1 MAPALDIVVVN
12 WNSGPALA
20 NCLSSIA
27 AAQSG
32 SFVLAQVVVVDN
44 ASEDGSLDC
53 ARESRLPL
61 RVLRNPENRGYAR
74 ACNQGAS
81 CGAADYL
88 LFLNPDVRLSSDALA
103 EPIAFLERPE
113 AGAVGICGIRLTDAG
128 GRDSTSCARLPR
140 PGSLVYGAF
149 GLDRCFPKV
158 FTPRFLSGE
167 EIRESGSAEQI
178 MGAFFLVR
186 RQVYDSLRGFDER
199 FFMYYEEVD
208 FCARAKAHGFSSY
221 YLSKVTAVHIGGG
234 CSQSVPGRRLF
245 YSLESRL
252 AYARKHFSRHGFF
265 WVLFASLAVE
275 PLARIARAC
284 VRASFREMSHTLEA
298 YSALCGS
305 LLRGRLAGRSSSGQE
320 RFAVSG
326 D

>member
-1 MAPALDIVVVN
+1 MPPALDIVIVN

-20 NCLSSIA
+20 DCLSPIA
-27 AAQSG
+27 AAQRG
-32 SFVLAQVVVVDN
+32 RFVLAQVIVVDN

-53 ARESRLPL
+53 TRESRLPL
-61 RVLRNPENRGYAR
+61 RVLRNPGNLGYAR

-81 CGAADYL
+81 FGAADYL
-88 LFLNPDVRLSSDALA
+88 LFLNPDVRLSPNALA

-140 PGSLVYGAF
+140 PASLVYRAF
-149 GLDRCFPKV
+149 GLDQCFPKV

-199 FFMYYEEVD
+199 FFMYYEDVD
-208 FCARAKAHGFSSY
+208 FCARARARGFASY
-221 YLSKVTAVHIGGG
+221 YLSNVTAVHIGGG

-252 AYARKHFSRHGFF
+252 AYARKHFSGLGFF
-265 WVLFASLAVE
+265 WVLFASVAVE

-284 VRASFREMSHTLEA
+284 LHTSFREMNHTVEA
-298 YSALCGS
+298 YGALCGS
-305 LLRGRLAGRSSSGQE
+305 LLRGRLAVRGSSEQE

>member
-1 MAPALDIVVVN
+1 MSGRLDIVIVN
-12 WNSGPALA
+12 WNSGAALA
-20 NCLSSIA
+20 DCLSSIA

-32 SFVLAQVVVVDN
+32 RFVLAQVVVVDN
-44 ASEDGSLDC
+44 ASEDDSFDC

-74 ACNQGAS
+74 ACNQGA
-81 CGAADYL
+81 CYGAADYL
-88 LFLNPDVRLSSDALA
+88 LFLNPDVRLSPDALA
-103 EPIAFLERPE
+103 EPIAFLEGPE

-128 GRDSTSCARLPR
+128 GRDGSSCARLPR

-149 GLDRCFPKV
+149 GLDQCFPRV

-167 EIRESGSAEQI
+167 ELRESGPAEHI

-186 RQVYDSLRGFDER
+186 RQVYDLLRGFDER
-199 FFMYYEEVD
+199 FFMYCEDLD
-208 FCARAKAHGFSSY
+208 FSARARARGFSSY
-221 YLSKVTAVHIGGG
+221 YLSHVTAVHMGGG

-275 PLARIARAC
+275 PLARIVRAC
-284 VRASFREMSHTLEA
+284 ARASFREMSHTLEA

-305 LLRGRLAGRSSSGQE
+305 LLRGRRAGRSRGGQE
-320 RFAVSG
+320 RCAVSG